1 MRRAQARVTS
11 MRLERLTG
19 KVQDALQAGAC
30 EAQERAQQAIESDDL
45 LLELVRQEGGI
56 SRPLLEAASAS
67 IPGLEA
73 ALDSR
78 VERLPRVSGGAQPY
92 LSSDLARVLDKAEK
106 EAEQLKD
113 DHVSTEHILLAA
125 AEHPVLA
132 EVDEIIIFRQNTREQ
147 LAAVVDIQL
156 EGLQQRL
163 AERNI
168 HLRVTEPA
176 NELLSERGWDPIY
189 GARSLKR
196 TIQRL
201 LQDKLA
207 LLILEGRFQEG
218 DQVVVDAENGEVLFK
233 KEAPVEETAA
243 RAGASGAR

>member
-1 MRRAQARVTS
+1 MTS
-11 MRLERLTG
+11 MRLDRLTG
-19 KVQDALQAGAC
+19 KVQDAPQAAAC
-30 EAQERAQQAIESDDL
+30 DAQGRAQQAIESDDL
-45 LLELVRQEGGI
+45 LLEVVWQEGGI

-78 VERLPRVSGGAQPY
+78 VERLPTVSGGARPY
-92 LSSDLARVLDKAEK
+92 LSSDVVRVPDKAEK

-132 EVDEIIIFRQNTREQ
+132 EVDEIIIFRQNSREQ

-168 HLRVTEPA
+168 YLRVTELA
-176 NELLSERGWDPIY
+176 KELLTERGWDPVY
-189 GARSLKR
+189 GARPLKG
-196 TIQRL
+196 TVQRL

-218 DQVVVDAENGEVLFK
+218 DQVVVDAENGELLFNK
-233 KEAPVEETAA
+233 AAPVEETAA